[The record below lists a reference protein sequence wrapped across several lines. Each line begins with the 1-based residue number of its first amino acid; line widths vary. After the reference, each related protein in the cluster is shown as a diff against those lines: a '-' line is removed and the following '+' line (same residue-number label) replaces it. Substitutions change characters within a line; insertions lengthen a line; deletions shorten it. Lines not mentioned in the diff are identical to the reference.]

1 MNFISTGNGY
11 VRKKNVFFIQ
21 KHGENQTK
29 IYVNDNFQD
38 YFIIDRSVESVLEL
52 LEDGE

>member
-11 VRKKNVFFIQ
+11 VRKEKVFFIQ
-21 KHGENQTK
+21 KHNENQTK
-29 IYVNDNFQD
+29 IYINDNFQD
-38 YFIIDRSVESVLEL
+38 SFILDRSVESVLEL

>member
-11 VRKKNVFFIQ
+11 VRKEKVFFIQ
-21 KHGENQTK
+21 EHNENQTK
-29 IYVNDNFQD
+29 IYINDNFLIS
-38 YFIIDRSVESVLEL
+38 FILDRSVESVLEL